1 MQTNRLALAVFVV
14 ALMLLMPASVLS
26 QSTDSVDTIRVDSDL
41 VDLKVSVVSLNVL
54 ANPTILTQK
63 DFKVLEDGTEQE
75 IAFFAA
81 ADTPFDLILLL
92 DLSGSTSKKINLIRR
107 SAKRFVDATR
117 PMDRVGIITFT
128 YEPQV
133 VAELTED
140 RELLKRS
147 IDDIE
152 KPLGGTNFWD
162 ATQFVLNRLKRA
174 QQPDRR
180 SAVVVMT
187 DGVDNALP
195 DIGGDGSQ
203 ISFEELLTNISNSDV
218 LVFPVY
224 LDTEKEMLKSKRGTM
239 PAYAIAREQL
249 DRIAQACGTI
259 TYRAGELKDL
269 EKVYERVIKD
279 LSTVYSIGYRPSNT
293 RRDGKW
299 RSVSVV
305 LNERPDL
312 AVRTKGGYFAKMEVQ
327 SLKNDP

>member
-1 MQTNRLALAVFVV
+1 MQTKRLVPALFFL
-14 ALMLLMPASVLS
+14 ALMLALPCPGFS
-26 QSTDSVDTIRVDSDL
+26 QSSDAVDTIRVDSDL
-41 VDLKVSVVSLNVL
+41 VDLKVSVVSLKAF
-54 ANPTILTQK
+54 ANPTLLTQK
-63 DFKVLEDGTEQE
+63 DFKVIEDGAEQE
-75 IAFFAA
+75 IAFFAT

-107 SAKRFVDATR
+107 SAKRFVEATR
-117 PMDRVGIITFT
+117 PVDRVGIVTFT

-133 VAELTED
+133 VSELTHD
-140 RELLKRS
+140 RVSLKRS

-152 KPLGGTNFWD
+152 KPVGGTNFWD
-162 ATQFVLNRLKRA
+162 AMQFVLERLRKA

-195 DIGGDGSQ
+195 DIGGEGSQ
-203 ISFEELLTNISNSDV
+203 ITFAELVTNISNSDV

-249 DRIAQACGTI
+249 AQISEVCGTI

-269 EKVYERVIKD
+269 ERVYERVIQD

-293 RRDGKW
+293 QRDGKW
-299 RSVSVV
+299 RAVSVT
-305 LNERPDL
+305 LNERPDF
-312 AVRTKGGYFAKMEVQ
+312 AVRTKAGYFAKMDVQ
-327 SLKNDP
+327 SLKNEP